1 MHQVAQRYDVVIIGG
16 GLVGASAALMLRR
29 ELPGDASI
37 LVVEAADHAVE
48 PQGGLE
54 FAPDFDVRTTA
65 LSQGSQRL
73 YEKLGLWS
81 RLAPDATP
89 IHTIHVSDRSHVGAV
104 TLEREDAGVD
114 ALGQVVENRCLGTA
128 LLQAVGAETE
138 IDWLAPAVTG
148 RITPVPS
155 GMRLAVRTGSDPGG
169 EEDDAEVPGGAEQR
183 GGAEERHIEAGL
195 VILADGGRSTL
206 CRQLGIAQQCTEY
219 GQHAIVANV
228 GFRQPHGY
236 RAFERFTDTGPL
248 ALLPLSSWEGMARA
262 ALIWTQPEEQ
272 ARALLEM
279 PEAAFLEALQQ
290 RFGHRLGT
298 FVQCGRR
305 HGFPLQLTQAR
316 EQVRPGLVLLG
327 NVAHTLHPVAG
338 QGLNLAL
345 RDAAVLAET
354 VGRAMAADRAPGEM
368 GVLQEYN
375 EQRQQDQ
382 QRTIAFSHHLVGL
395 FSGPGVMKRW
405 TRRFGLFSID
415 LVPPV
420 RRPFVRAAMGLA
432 AR

>member
-1 MHQVAQRYDVVIIGG
+1 MQQVAQQYDVVIIGG

-29 ELPGDASI
+29 ELPEDASV
-37 LVVEAADHAVE
+37 LVVEAADHAAD
-48 PQGGLE
+48 PRGDLE

-65 LSQGSQRL
+65 LSQGSRQL

-81 RLAPDATP
+81 VLAPDATP
-89 IHTIHVSDRSHVGAV
+89 IHTIHVSDRSHMGAV
-104 TLEREDAGVD
+104 TLDREDADVD
-114 ALGQVVENRCLGTA
+114 ALGHVVENRCLGTA
-128 LLQAVGAETE
+128 LLQAVGATTG
-138 IDWLAPAVTG
+138 IDWLAPAVT
-148 RITPVPS
+148 RQITPLPS
-155 GMRLAVRTGSDPGG
+155 GMRLVVRTGSHAADGSGDAG
-169 EEDDAEVPGGAEQR
+169 ERPV
-183 GGAEERHIEAGL
+183 EARL

-206 CRQLGIAQQCTEY
+206 CQQLGIAQQRTEY

-228 GFRQPHGY
+228 GFRQPHGN

-272 ARALLEM
+272 ADALLAL
-279 PEAAFLEALQQ
+279 PETGFLEALQQ
-290 RFGHRLGT
+290 RFGHRLGR

-305 HGFPLQLTQAR
+305 HSFPLQLTRAR
-316 EQVRPGLVLLG
+316 EQIRPGLVLLG

-345 RDAAVLAET
+345 RDAAVLAEE
-354 VGRAMAADRAPGEM
+354 VGLAMAAGRAPGEM
-368 GVLQEYN
+368 GVLQGYN
-375 EQRQQDQ
+375 EQRQRDQ
-382 QRTIAFSHHLVGL
+382 QHTIAFSHHLVGL

>member
-1 MHQVAQRYDVVIIGG
+1 MRQVAQRYDVVIIGG
-16 GLVGASAALMLRR
+16 GLVGASAALMLRN
-29 ELPGDASI
+29 ELPDDASV
-37 LVVEAADHAVE
+37 LVVEAADHTAD

-65 LSQGSQRL
+65 LSRGSQRL
-73 YEKLGLWS
+73 YEKLGLWPA
-81 RLAPDATP
+81 LAPHATP
-89 IHTIHVSDRSHVGAV
+89 IHTIHVSDRSHMGAV
-104 TLEREDAGVD
+104 TLDRKDAGVE

-128 LLQAVGAETE
+128 LLQAVRAEPA

-148 RITPVPS
+148 RMTPVPA
-155 GMRLAVRTGSDPGG
+155 GMRLTVQAGDG
-169 EEDDAEVPGGAEQR
+169 EGKELD
-183 GGAEERHIEAGL
+183 AGL
-195 VILADGGRSTL
+195 VVLADGGRSTL
-206 CRQLGIAQQCTEY
+206 CRQLGIAQQRTEY

-228 GFRQPHGY
+228 GFRQPHEH

-248 ALLPLSSWEGMARA
+248 ALLPLSPWEGMARA

-272 ARALLEM
+272 TRGLLEM

-298 FVQCGRR
+298 FVQCGQR
-305 HGFPLQLTQAR
+305 HSFPLQLTRAQ

-345 RDAAVLAET
+345 RDAAGLAES
-354 VGRAMAADRAPGEM
+354 VGRAMAAGRCPGEM

-375 EQRQQDQ
+375 ERRQQDQ

-415 LVPPV
+415 LMPPV

-432 AR
+432 TR